1 MRWGGGKLKNSA
13 EYVLS
18 PASLSYT
25 AVNASGWTI
34 TVCDPC
40 SESKT
45 LSSDGSGSVTGIAPG
60 EWTVVVT
67 DGTNVV
73 SSKKLTF
80 AGGRPTDAGTIG
92 NPLAGKTIIFVKASS
107 APTIWAWEVSGEK
120 VSLTEKLGY
129 SWNSQPTMQEVS
141 PGYME
146 KPDGWY
152 MLDVSSVSSGGNI
165 SFKLNSSD
173 SQKDS
178 PFGTTFWYDGT
189 SFYDSDPTANQLS
202 SDATLA
208 SISVN
213 GKPVEGFSAG
223 TVSYN
228 AVIAADAETAVVTAA
243 ASDSGA
249 AVSVSPSGAVSVAQG
264 STKTFTI
271 TVTAADG
278 KTEKTY
284 TVSVKRAVIDDV
296 SLANVSVNGKPASA
310 SGAAY
315 TYAATGS
322 DESFAVSSIVATP
335 ADPAATVTYSQT
347 SGTVADGG
355 STNFTITVKNGAQSA
370 AYTLTV
376 TYTRRE
382 IVQSQY
388 YWTNKDGAVG
398 TNKTI
403 LSWSDWT
410 EAERIAQ
417 CAAYD
422 DPRTWT
428 GIQEVPYD
436 VYALYAAYDD
446 TNLYVMVELT
456 NIVDRATFMFH
467 DYAASDN
474 AWWNNRDI
482 PLGLVI
488 NTGAAVTADGPYLSA
503 DSVIWGGATG
513 GIEFTDSEKFDWL
526 LYHSSKYG
534 TFDGAFVG
542 VGTPGVFH
550 VTSSGYFSYEPE
562 YCLSVN
568 SGTTKGTSGIDIHY
582 TRQCAVSKT
591 IYFESTPAD
600 NRKTSK
606 QDGKS
611 LMESTTYTA
620 VSTNDL
626 DMSYWY
632 TIPLSTL
639 GMTKNDIQTR
649 GIGIR
654 QLTTG
659 GGSLMDCCPWD
670 ESMVDVAGEYYS
682 GADDYSSK
690 EKEDVD
696 TITSPLARI
705 GHM

>member
-1 MRWGGGKLKNSA
+1 M
-13 EYVLS
+13 
-18 PASLSYT
+18 
-25 AVNASGWTI
+25 NASGWTI

-40 SESKT
+40 SESKS

-80 AGGRPTDAGTIG
+80 AGGKPTDAGTIG
-92 NPLAGKTIIFVKASS
+92 NPLAGKTIIFVKCAANTKLYSWTADS
-107 APTIWAWEVSGEK
+107 ESELSGGWDGTA
-120 VSLTEKLGY
+120 LTEPAT
-129 SWNSQPTMQEVS
+129 SV
-141 PGYME
+141 YMNN
-146 KPDGWY
+146 PDGWY
-152 MLDVSSVSSGGNI
+152 MMDVTAAYGTSTEPINIILISGG
-165 SFKLNSSD
+165 
-173 SQKDS
+173 SQSGDLKS
-178 PFGTTFWYDGT
+178 GIAGTLWYDGT

-228 AVIAADAETAVVTAA
+228 AVIAADSETAVVTAS

-249 AVSVSPSGAVSVAQG
+249 AVSVSPSGAVSVVQG

-271 TVTAADG
+271 TVTAANG

-296 SLANVSVNGKPASA
+296 SLANVSVNGRPASA
-310 SGAAY
+310 SGADAY

-355 STNFTITVKNGAQSA
+355 SKVFTITVKNGAQSA

-611 LMESTTYTA
+611 LMESTSYTA